1 MEEDHVT
8 SCDAPLRI
16 LIVCAAN
23 RFRSPLAEY
32 LLRRDWA
39 AHQVEVVSA
48 GIHAVSGPTA
58 HPRALELA
66 VDRGLLELTA
76 HRTRRLTPSLIRAAD
91 LVLTMDQM
99 QQREV
104 LSAMPA
110 FTGRVLMLGCW
121 RNVSIADPVT
131 DAAVSCERT
140 FDLLRDCLG
149 DWRER
154 LQSSGLLPM
163 RSLQDDSAAQEMSDA
178 G

>member
-1 MEEDHVT
+1 MT

-39 AHQVEVVSA
+39 AHHVEVVSA
-48 GIHAVSGPTA
+48 GIHAVTGQAA
-58 HPRALELA
+58 HPLALEVA
-66 VDRGLLELTA
+66 VDRGLLELQA
-76 HRTRRLTPSLIRAAD
+76 HRSRQLTPSMIRAAD

-104 LSAMPA
+104 LAATPA

-121 RNVSIADPVT
+121 RNVEIADPVT
-131 DAAVSCERT
+131 DATVSCEHT

-149 DWRER
+149 DWKER
-154 LQSSGLLPM
+154 LEGSGLLPL
-163 RSLQDDSAAQEMSDA
+163 RSMPADDAALDTQEMRDA